1 MRIYVGLPAATA
13 AEVQKTISNGLSTG
27 LQKYY
32 GAFPPSDVKF
42 FSASGRVTVYI
53 MESARFSGYDKNIT
67 EAIKGII
74 SPFYPNTA
82 IATTLNYQKF
92 DPNFDPFSSNAQKT
106 SSTAPKSA
114 NNEPTKKTSEEFDYD
129 RLSENY
135 HAEEPRYSFEQV
147 ILPEALKT
155 QINEAVSTILVEHKV
170 FDEWGLRTIIPN
182 ASSALSFYGPPGTG
196 KSMAAEAIAEK
207 LGKKIL
213 RATYAD
219 IESKFHGEGP
229 KMVKAI
235 FRAAERDD
243 AVLFLDESDSLL
255 SKRLT
260 NVTDGSAQ
268 AINSMRSQLLICLE
282 QFKGIVIFATNLVVN
297 YDKAFLSRL
306 INIEFTKPDQDA
318 RYAIWYQHL
327 KGKGLRIPLA
337 DDVDITLLAEK
348 YDEFCGREIK
358 NSVKDACVIAAI
370 AGADIVTMADLLKA
384 SEKTRIEYEK
394 VIKAED
400 HTVSKIKISDESK
413 NILKETVQKKIDE
426 GKAVSVTDLD
436 QNHSTHQ

>member
-1 MRIYVGLPAATA
+1 MRIYIGTTSAMDSGL
-13 AEVQKTISNGLSTG
+13 QKTISMDFVNQLK
-27 LQKYY
+27 KYY
-32 GAFPPSDVKF
+32 GAFSQNDIMF
-42 FSASGRVTVYI
+42 FSDKCSSVYV
-53 MESARFSGYDKNIT
+53 MENAKFTGYDKTISDS
-67 EAIKGII
+67 IKSII
-74 SPFYPNTA
+74 KNYIPSAEPKVV
-82 IATTLNYQKF
+82 LNYQKF
-92 DPNFDPFSSNAQKT
+92 DPYFNPCAGRQ
-106 SSTAPKSA
+106 TAPASDISQSRT
-114 NNEPTKKTSEEFDYD
+114 NKTEQSGRKSEEFDYD

-135 HAEEPRYSFEQV
+135 HAETPRYSFEQV
-147 ILPEALKT
+147 ILPETLRT
-155 QINEAVSTILVEHKV
+155 QINEAVGTILVERKV
-170 FDEWGLRTIIPN
+170 FDEWGLRSIIPN

-196 KSMAAEAIAEK
+196 KSMAAEAIAQK
-207 LGKKIL
+207 IGKKIL

-306 INIEFTKPDQDA
+306 INIEFTRPDKEA
-318 RYAIWYQHL
+318 RYAIWYQHI
-327 KGKGLRIPLA
+327 KGKGLRIPLHY
-337 DDVDITLLAEK
+337 DVNIEELAEN
-348 YDEFCGREIK
+348 YEFCGREIK

-370 AGADIVTMADLLKA
+370 AGNDFVSQADFIKA
-384 SEKTRIEYEK
+384 AEKTKTEYEK
-394 VIKAED
+394 VMNAED
-400 HTVSKIKISDESK
+400 HTVSGKTLSDETK
-413 NILKETVQKKIDE
+413 DVLKKAVQKKIDNVKTVKSDE
-426 GKAVSVTDLD
+426 L
-436 QNHSTHQ
+436 N